1 MATANFCCIFCGAS
15 CAQQIKQQTHT
26 NTQVLTRKQRNGT
39 LTHSYRLVQAHTVY
53 KSKLN
58 TYETFAIIELVFVA
72 FFCAPKHERPTQTKK
87 VPAVNTQ
94 FHCQRD
100 ERNYKLTGRNRKSYD
115 DADYDDGS
123 ARQLCRCWRCQI
135 GFTNCINY

>member
-1 MATANFCCIFCGAS
+1 MAPAARNKSNSKHI
-15 CAQQIKQQTHT
+15 QIHKYSRTNKETEHLHTHT
-26 NTQVLTRKQRNGT
+26 DWYRHTQ
-39 LTHSYRLVQAHTVY
+39 YIY

-72 FFCAPKHERPTQTKK
+72 FFCVPKHERPTQAKK